1 MEGITNKEA
10 LEIFKKYDPKLY
22 EYYINNAHL
31 MSYNARNYAEYLK
44 KQNCCKDCEIE
55 ISGEY
60 FDSVNGCIC
69 AECLKKGGVYYTLKK
84 DGFIKVKEAK
94 K

>member
-1 MEGITNKEA
+1 MKC
-10 LEIFKKYDPKLY
+10 IF
-22 EYYINNAHL
+22 
-31 MSYNARNYAEYLK
+31 
-44 KQNCCKDCEIE
+44 CKDCEKE

-60 FDSVNGCIC
+60 FNGVNGCIC

-84 DGFIKVKEAK
+84 NGFIKIKETK